1 MKRVVSLQC
10 RLNSVQYAPGNGS
23 EQLVTTMS
31 EQIEHQEAEVSASA
45 AAAALSLSRA
55 RSFSLSHA
63 SIYLCMLACMCGVC
77 VIPSMYQCIFCS
89 HYVYLYVGCM

>member
-45 AAAALSLSRA
+45 VAAPLSRARA
-55 RSFSLSHA
+55 RSFSLTHMHQFTFACFHA
-63 SIYLCMLACMCGVC
+63 CVVC
-77 VIPSMYQCIFCS
+77 A
-89 HYVYLYVGCM
+89 